1 MSNKI
6 YTEIQTKIVKM
17 LEDSLTLK
25 YQKSWFS
32 VGNMAKNPI
41 SNAFYTGFNQLYLS
55 FIADDKNYSI
65 NKWLTFKQASELKG
79 VIIKGEK
86 ATPVMYYNRV
96 FKNEKGENIQPNEVQ
111 KLINSTGKTLAE
123 LKITSNG
130 FLRFYFV
137 FNVAQISGLPESFYK
152 TDGTVLTDI
161 EKIEVAEQ
169 ILINSK
175 ANIKHKFI
183 DEAYYMPSKDLIVLP
198 DTSQFKNSLVY
209 YSTAFHELSHW
220 TGAAHRLNRV
230 FGKFFKSKEYAF
242 EELVAELSTALV
254 CGSLSITKDFT
265 NNTAYI
271 KSWIAAFKN
280 DVTIFFKAAAFAQK
294 SADYILAFNQE
305 LKQVA

>member
-6 YTEIQTKIVKM
+6 YTEIQTKIVTM
-17 LEDSLTLK
+17 LENSLTLK

-55 FIADDKNYSI
+55 FIADDKNFII

-79 VIIKGEK
+79 VIKKGEK

-96 FKNEKGENIQPNEVQ
+96 FRNEKGENLQPKEVQ
-111 KLINSTGKTLAE
+111 KLINETGKTLTE
-123 LKITSNG
+123 LNVTTKG

-137 FNVAQISGLPESFYK
+137 FNVAQIKGLPESFYK

-161 EKIEVAEQ
+161 EKIEVAEH
-169 ILINSK
+169 ILSNSK
-175 ANIKHKFI
+175 AEIKHKFI
-183 DEAYYMPSKDLIVLP
+183 DEAFYVPSKDLIVLP
-198 DTSQFKNSLVY
+198 HTSQFKNSLVY

-220 TGAAHRLNRV
+220 TGATHRLNRV
-230 FGKFFKSKEYAF
+230 FGKSLKSEEYAF
-242 EELVAELSTALV
+242 EELIAELSTALV
-254 CGSLSITKDFT
+254 CGSISITKDFT

-280 DVTIFFKAAAFAQK
+280 DITIFFKAAAFAQK
-294 SADYILAFNQE
+294 SADYILAFNKE
-305 LKQVA
+305 FKQVA